1 MAQTLSIS
9 FDEVLAILRG
19 PVMQEF
25 ETKYVT
31 ERGYALHDTW
41 GNSQETTRQLQFAQ
55 MTREWIEQTL
65 ASRGDLVAR
74 FWDGVQASQAD
85 DPEPDDDSET
95 DDSEAD
101 DPKPDGPEPVVL
113 MRGFSIW
120 AVCSIGLLER
130 SDAEL
135 VKWLKFCRVL
145 NHKKYAKDLRAV
157 FSKL

>member
-1 MAQTLSIS
+1 MAQTNSIS

-31 ERGYALHDTW
+31 DRGYALNDTW
-41 GNSQETTRQLQFAQ
+41 GNSQETTRHLQFAQ

-74 FWDGVQASQAD
+74 YWDGVMASQTD
-85 DPEPDDDSET
+85 DPEPDDDAEP
-95 DDSEAD
+95 DDS
-101 DPKPDGPEPVVL
+101 KPDDAERVV
-113 MRGFSIW
+113 MVRGFSLW
-120 AVCSIGLLER
+120 AVCSLGLLER

-135 VKWLKFCRVL
+135 VKWLKFCRVV
-145 NHKKYAKDLRAV
+145 NHKKYARDLRTV
-157 FSKL
+157 LSKL